1 MPPYRTYYLPVRVP
15 GGPTTP
21 NLNQGRSLK
30 FEANENYFN
39 NTLIALIP

>member
-1 MPPYRTYYLPVRVP
+1 MPPYRTYYLP

-39 NTLIALIP
+39 NTLIL